1 MITMNIR
8 PIKKEE
14 IPSVTYTHAGVFKN
28 MFDSVI
34 DEFLA
39 SDSEALRFFDDRPD
53 CISIEEWARETKRVY
68 NNLASAIKRR
78 DLGDKLAASNKC
90 QNVWLM
96 KKEEGE

>member
-1 MITMNIR
+1 MAITMNIR

-14 IPSVTYTHAGVFKN
+14 IPTTTYNHAFKN

-34 DEFLA
+34 DEFLE

-53 CISIEEWARETKRVY
+53 CISVEEWARETKRVY
-68 NNLASAIKRR
+68 NNLAAAIKRR
-78 DLGDKLAASNKC
+78 DLGNKLAVSNRC